1 MFKKEKRREDV
12 VLAMTSK
19 LRTGMMEELDRLAG
33 TQ

>member
-19 LRTGMMEELDRLAG
+19 LRLGMMEELDRLAG